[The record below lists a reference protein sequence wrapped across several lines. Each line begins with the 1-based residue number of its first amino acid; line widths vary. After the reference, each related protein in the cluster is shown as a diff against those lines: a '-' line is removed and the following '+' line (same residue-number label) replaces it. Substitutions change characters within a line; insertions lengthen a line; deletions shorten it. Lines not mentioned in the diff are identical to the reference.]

1 MRTTVLCAAAAIS
14 LSALTLPATA
24 VGATDTASPANTVQ
38 AAKPTIAWHE
48 CASAGLKA
56 RGAECGDVTVPL
68 DYSKPDGKTIT
79 VAISRIKHTV
89 PDSEY
94 QGPML
99 VNPGGPGGSGL
110 TLSVLGEFVPKDA
123 GKYYDWIG
131 FDPRGVGSSKPA
143 VSCQPEYPGAGYD
156 RPRFEPTTKK
166 IENAWMDITNA
177 YTDACA
183 KNNGPI
189 LDHVTTIEAAKDMDS
204 IRQALGE
211 KKINY
216 YGFSYGTYLGQV
228 YASLFPNNL
237 RRTVFDGTVD
247 PRGVWYDGNLSQDA
261 PFDRNINIWFGWLA
275 KHDDAYHLG
284 DTKAKVHDL
293 FYDTKEKLYA
303 NPVQA
308 QGGKLGGSEWSDSF
322 LYAGYYQSTW
332 TDLADVFAGYVND
345 HDVDGLESAY
355 LDASGYGDDNG
366 YAMYAGVQCTDAP
379 WPHSWKKWTKDN
391 WAIAKDAPYETWAN
405 AWFNEPCRHWPAPS
419 RQPATI
425 KGKKLDSL
433 LMIVE
438 GLDAATPYKG
448 NLYVRSIFPKASL
461 IDVPD
466 GTTHA
471 NSLNGNACVDDAIA
485 DYLLSG
491 ALPARQSGDR
501 PDKKCD
507 ALPQPEPTSVTAQR
521 QGASDSKTR
530 LEMQKSAVRP

>member
-1 MRTTVLCAAAAIS
+1 MRTSVLCAAAAIS
-14 LSALTLPATA
+14 LSALTVPAAA
-24 VGATDTASPANTVQ
+24 VGAPDAGSLDARQASTPA
-38 AAKPTIAWHE
+38 IAWHE
-48 CASAGLKA
+48 CESAGLKS

-68 DYSKPDGKTIT
+68 DYDKPNGKKIT

-89 PDSEY
+89 PDSQY

-123 GKYYDWIG
+123 GKAYDWIG
-131 FDPRGVGSSKPA
+131 FDPRGVGSSKPS
-143 VSCQPEYPGAGYD
+143 VSCQSEYPGAGYN

-166 IENAWMDITNA
+166 IENAWMDITHG
-177 YTDACA
+177 YTDACD
-183 KNNGPI
+183 KNNGAI
-189 LDHVTTIEAAKDMDS
+189 LDHVTTIEVAKDMDS
-204 IRQALGE
+204 IRRALGE
-211 KKINY
+211 KKISY

-228 YASLFPNNL
+228 YASLFGKNL
-237 RRTVFDGTVD
+237 HRTVFDGTVD
-247 PRGVWYDGNLSQDA
+247 PRGVWYEGNLSQDA

-275 KHDDAYHLG
+275 KHDAAYHLG
-284 DTKAKVHDL
+284 NTQKKVHDL

-303 NPVQA
+303 NPEQA

-366 YAMYAGVQCTDAP
+366 YAMYAGVQCTDTS

-405 AWFNEPCRHWPAPS
+405 AWYNEPCRHWPAPS
-419 RQPATI
+419 RKPATI
-425 KGKKLDSL
+425 TGKKVDSL

-438 GLDAATPYKG
+438 TLDAATPYAG
-448 NLYVRSIFPKASL
+448 SLHVRSIFSKSSL
-461 IDVPD
+461 IAVPG

-485 DYLLSG
+485 DYLLTG
-491 ALPARQSGDR
+491 AQPARKSGDKA
-501 PDKKCD
+501 DKSCA
-507 ALPQPEPTSVTAQR
+507 ALPQPEPEAVTAQR
-521 QGASDSKTR
+521 RSAADSTR